1 MQTASSNRELFRD
14 ASGHG
19 VIVFDPARLR
29 QASPELFAARAYGA
43 HAQPVQ
49 GQGGR
54 GAAWFVSG
62 AMGEGVLRHY
72 RRGGWMARVS
82 SDSYLWLGEQQ
93 VRSFREFALLHR
105 LAAAGLPVP
114 APITAMYRRSGLVY
128 RAAILVERVSG
139 AHSFAQSVS
148 QLRGQAPWTIVGAA
162 IASCHRL
169 HAHHADLNSHNVLI
183 SAAQKAWLID
193 WDKGHIEA
201 GIGHWCERVLDRLQR
216 SLRKECPD
224 VPESEIIVGMKQL
237 REAHEAGLQ
246 A

>member
-1 MQTASSNRELFRD
+1 MAVVDQTGSVP
-14 ASGHG
+14 GK
-19 VIVFDPARLR
+19 PLR
-29 QASPELFAARAYGA
+29 QRLLARPP
-43 HAQPVQ
+43 H
-49 GQGGR
+49 R
-54 GAAWFVSG
+54 K
-62 AMGEGVLRHY
+62 
-72 RRGGWMARVS
+72 ARPGS
-82 SDSYLWLGEQQ
+82 
-93 VRSFREFALLHR
+93 ALL
-105 LAAAGLPVP
+105 LE
-114 APITAMYRRSGLVY
+114 SGD
-128 RAAILVERVSG
+128 
-139 AHSFAQSVS
+139 
-148 QLRGQAPWTIVGAA
+148 
-162 IASCHRL
+162 RL